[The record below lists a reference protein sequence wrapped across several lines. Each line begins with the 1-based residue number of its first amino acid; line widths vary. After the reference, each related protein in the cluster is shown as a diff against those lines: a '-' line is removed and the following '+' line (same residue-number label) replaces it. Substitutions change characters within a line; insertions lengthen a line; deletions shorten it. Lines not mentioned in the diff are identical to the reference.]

1 MSQVTRNGVGLHRTG
16 YRSHVGAVDVWR
28 VSSLTTSFCGALLL
42 GAASVCAAQTPAP
55 APDLVTDRPDFTE
68 SSEVVGH
75 RIVQI
80 ESGLTFE
87 QTDQKTRQV
96 TAPQLLVRVGVG
108 AHFELRFAGDGVVSQ
123 SQQTP
128 AGAVRTTG
136 RSDVEIGAKFKF
148 LERTGFGMAVIP
160 FLSLP
165 TASNGFSSNGY
176 DPGFKLTAARDLPGG
191 FGLSGNVNLADVTT
205 SERRAWNRE
214 ASVSLGRALGGPFG
228 AYWETFGTVD
238 GRGCE
243 CTVNTGVTMALG
255 TNGQL
260 DVEIGR
266 GVSGQAQ
273 DWFVGVGFAVRRLH

>member
-1 MSQVTRNGVGLHRTG
+1 M
-16 YRSHVGAVDVWR
+16 AV
-28 VSSLTTSFCGALLL
+28 
-42 GAASVCAAQTPAP
+42 
-55 APDLVTDRPDFTE
+55 PDLVTDRPDFTE

-87 QTDQKTRQV
+87 QTDRQTRQV

-108 AHFELRFAGDGVVSQ
+108 SRFELRFAGDGVVSQ

-128 AGAVRTTG
+128 SGVARTTG

-148 LERTGFGMAVIP
+148 LESTAVAMSVIP

-165 TASNGFSSNGY
+165 TASPGFSSSGY
-176 DPGFKLTAARDLPGG
+176 DPGFKLTAARDLPRG
-191 FGLSGNVNLADVTT
+191 FALSGNFNLADVTT
-205 SERRAWNRE
+205 AGRREWNRE
-214 ASVSLGRALGGPFG
+214 ASISLGRGLGGVFG
-228 AYWETFGTVD
+228 AYWEAFGTLD
-238 GRGCE
+238 GRRCD
-243 CTVNTGVTMALG
+243 CTANTGVTMALG

-266 GVSGQAQ
+266 GISGEAQ
-273 DWFVGVGFAVRRLH
+273 DWFVGVGFAIRRLH